1 MKKVS
6 AKKLQDLKQRQG
18 TPLTTP
24 TDLRSKGVK
33 DIAGAL
39 NGIASSPAPASAP
52 LPDRSANSRAI
63 CAPSLATSPS
73 LALP

>member
-24 TDLRSKGVK
+24 TDLRTKAVK

-39 NGIASSPAPASAP
+39 N
-52 LPDRSANSRAI
+52 AI
-63 CAPSLATSPS
+63 LADVF
-73 LALP
+73 ALYLKAMNFHWVPGGPHFRD